1 MLIKVLLLLAI
12 VAIAW
17 FFLRSAPGSR
27 GRAVRT
33 LAVLAFAA
41 IAALS
46 VLFPQI
52 LTAVAHVVGVGRGTD
67 LLLYGLVVLVLAFM
81 ASVQRRARH
90 LEAQLTRL
98 ARRQALTDAQDQIA
112 HASAAHQAPG
122 ASAAHP
128 ASGASADRPAGPTG
142 STVAEEEH
150 S

>member
-12 VAIAW
+12 VVIAW
-17 FFLRSAPGSR
+17 FFLRSSSGSR

-33 LAVLAFAA
+33 LAVIAFAG

-52 LTAVAHVVGVGRGTD
+52 LTAVANAIGVGRGTD

-90 LEAQLTRL
+90 LEVQLTRL
-98 ARRQALTDAQDQIA
+98 ARRQALSDAQDQFTRAI
-112 HASAAHQAPG
+112 
-122 ASAAHP
+122 AAHP
-128 ASGASADRPAGPTG
+128 ASDADRHAGPTG
-142 STVAEEEH
+142 STLAEEERP
-150 S
+150 